1 MSAPPGPAAAAP
13 AADAAPAV
21 AAAVPAAPPKKPT
34 RQRLP
39 CMFGTDCFRKNQQH
53 KDQYAHPADPDYAA
67 AAAAAAASLKKE
79 LEYTDSEDTEV
90 DGKGKDGDYND
101 VDDDGMDVATDDD
114 DEIGTKKKK
123 KKKAPAAA
131 AALVAGRRAGGSDGG
146 TPSPR
151 KRARVSATGGAA
163 ATADGDEDDDDD
175 DDTADATASGK
186 RPRRSKASKLAPPKV
201 SRGPIKVMLAEKWD
215 PTVDPT
221 GWWMSE
227 KLDGIRAYFDPVA
240 RTLSSREGNRF
251 YAPAWFVKP
260 FPKDMSLDGELFI
273 GRGRFSE
280 TVSVV
285 KSHESPHWNRITYK
299 VFDSPS
305 MEGMGFEARLA
316 ALQDYFEDDE
326 AGGDGGDGGG
336 DDDEPA
342 TKKKKRRVKHVEI
355 VRHVKCK
362 GEAHLTSELK
372 AVEKK
377 GGEGLMLRKPRSQY
391 EHRRSR
397 TLLKVKSFYDAE
409 AVVIGH
415 EQGKGK
421 NAGVMGALMCR
432 MANGTTFKVG
442 SGFTDAERRKP
453 PKKGAIITY
462 KFQEL
467 SQRGHPRFPTFVGVR
482 IDASKPSDAV
492 IRPIVRTKSDIAKDK
507 LFAVADD
514 DDDDDEDGDE

>member
-1 MSAPPGPAAAAP
+1 MS
-13 AADAAPAV
+13 

-67 AAAAAAASLKKE
+67 AAAAAAASLKE
-79 LEYTDSEDTEV
+79 LEYTDTEDTEV
-90 DGKGKDGDYND
+90 DGKDGDYKD
-101 VDDDGMDVATDDD
+101 DDDGMDVATDDD
-114 DEIGTKKKK
+114 EIGTRKKKK
-123 KKKAPAAA
+123 KMPAAA

-151 KRARVSATGGAA
+151 KRARVSAAGGAA
-163 ATADGDEDDDDD
+163 ATADDDDDDDD

-186 RPRRSKASKLAPPKV
+186 RPRRTNAGKLALPKV

-221 GWWMSE
+221 GS
-227 KLDGIRAYFDPVA
+227 DGIRAYFDPVA

-251 YAPAWFVKP
+251 YALAWFVKP
-260 FPKDMSLDGELFI
+260 FPKDMSLDGELLI

-285 KSHESPHWNRITYK
+285 KSHKSPHWNRIRYK

-305 MEGMGFEARLA
+305 MEGIGLEARLA

-326 AGGDGGDGGG
+326 AG
-336 DDDEPA
+336 
-342 TKKKKRRVKHVEI
+342 HVEI

-377 GGEGLMLRKPRSQY
+377 GGEGLMLRKPRSLY

-397 TLLKVKSFYDAE
+397 TLLKVKCGDRARARQGQERGGSAPGSRTRSDA
-409 AVVIGH
+409 
-415 EQGKGK
+415 
-421 NAGVMGALMCR
+421 
-432 MANGTTFKVG
+432 
-442 SGFTDAERRKP
+442 SRRKR
-453 PKKGAIITY
+453 AIITY

-467 SQRGHPRFPTFVGVR
+467 SQRGHLRFPTFVGVR

-514 DDDDDEDGDE
+514 DDDDEDGDE